1 MLLDTSRGGVKKAFE
16 YLVRLPFTKPIL
28 HRLSEA
34 ARGKCVAFFS
44 LHRILE
50 DNPDLATHPHRIA
63 KSALTISEAGRI
75 LEKIKKT
82 LCFIS
87 LTESLDFLLGHKTL
101 DRSVAV
107 LLIEAPYAQTL
118 KLLVPMAHE
127 LKIPVTVGLSMHS
140 LLTGEPIWIDEISYR
155 LINTPQ
161 KELVVNFIDRSF
173 ALTSTT
179 ERLFAAQHIIDNLSD
194 CTASMLQSRLLHIRE
209 ILHETAV
216 LPASERIA
224 TASQLAKLSAHNISW
239 AVAGNEH
246 LPCFA
251 HDLEGARREIITAK
265 LELSAMMGEALAP
278 VYLYPPGFDKR
289 HQGELL
295 KMMMGA
301 GYRAAISRSI
311 GVCRP
316 GDNMF
321 RLQRLPLGLGAKSF
335 EQFEVQGLSDAID
348 QFLLVTLAQDEGL

>member
-16 YLVRLPFTKPIL
+16 YLVRLPFTKPLL

-34 ARGKCVAFFS
+34 ARGKCVAYFS

-50 DNPDLATHPHRIA
+50 DGPDLASHPHRLS
-63 KSALTISEAGRI
+63 KTALTVCEARRI

-82 LCFIS
+82 LTFIS

-101 DRSVAV
+101 ERSVAV
-107 LLIEAPYAQTL
+107 LLIDAPYAQTL
-118 KLLVPMAHE
+118 KLLVPLAHE
-127 LKIPVTVGLSMHS
+127 LKIPFTVGLSTHS
-140 LLTGEPIWIDEISYR
+140 LLTGEPTWVDEISYR
-155 LINTPQ
+155 VMSTPK

-173 ALTSTT
+173 ALSNTND
-179 ERLFAAQHIIDNLSD
+179 RLFAAQHIIDNLSD
-194 CTASMLQSRLLHIRE
+194 CTPPMLQSRLQHVRE
-209 ILHETAV
+209 ILHETAL

-224 TASQLAKLSAHNISW
+224 TTSQLAKLGPNIAW
-239 AVAGNEH
+239 AVAGCEH
-246 LPCFA
+246 LPCFV
-251 HDLEGARREIITAK
+251 HDLEGSAREIITAK
-265 LELSAMMGEALAP
+265 LELSAMMGETLAP

-289 HQGELL
+289 HQGELF

-301 GYRAAISRSI
+301 GYTAAISRSI

-335 EQFEVQGLSDAID
+335 EQFEVQGLADAID
-348 QFLLVTLAQDEGL
+348 QFLLITLAQDEGL